1 MALSK
6 TNTADKFRGQ
16 YLDSEEVG
24 GPDWPA
30 IRGATVTPSDST
42 DLAFVT
48 RALHVGTGGDIAVD
62 FAESGSAIVLKS
74 IASGATLPYR
84 VKRVRATG
92 TTATD
97 IVALA

>member
-6 TNTADKFRGQ
+6 NNTADKFRGQ
-16 YLDSEEVG
+16 YADSEEVG

-30 IRGATVTPSDST
+30 IRALAVTPSDGV
-42 DLAFVT
+42 DLTFVT
-48 RALHVGTGGDIAVD
+48 RALHVGTGGDIVVD
-62 FAESGSAIVLKS
+62 FAESGSSILLKN
-74 IASGATLPYR
+74 IASGSTLPYR
-84 VKRVRATG
+84 VKRVRATN